1 MPTKIDEPDTKP
13 PRLTIL
19 NKGESGSG
27 KSIQAA
33 SFPEVYFFD
42 FDQRFDAV
50 KNFFSKNGPHPK
62 TDIYYD
68 KYEWTEYHKAF
79 KVLEEFVQYGCPY
92 KTLVFDT
99 TSTIIMAIHK
109 YIKTTKGQVATDKN
123 KDSYGMDLSLGLISV
138 PALDDYKFL
147 LKGFE
152 QLMQT
157 AKSIPNVHIIF
168 NAHLSTIQERKGSTT
183 VTRTVLAPGQTAN
196 AIPLHFNEVF
206 HMDIESGILSSDK
219 TKRII
224 VTESG
229 GEDFAR
235 TTLPLPARM
244 DVTDVL
250 LYDRLK
256 QALPSLEQTE
266 NLEVK
271 VKTPFKV

>member
-1 MPTKIDEPDTKP
+1 MPTKIDEEDSRP
-13 PRLTIL
+13 PRLTVLI
-19 NKGESGSG
+19 KGESGSG
-27 KSIQAA
+27 KSIQAG

-50 KNFFSKNGPHPK
+50 RNFFKGKK

-68 KYEWTEYHKAF
+68 KYDWTEYHKAF
-79 KVLEEFVQYGCPY
+79 KVLEEFLNYGCPY
-92 KTLVFDT
+92 KTLCFDT

-109 YIKTTKGQVATDKN
+109 YIKTTKGQVADSKN

-157 AKSIPNVHIIF
+157 AKAIPNVHIIF
-168 NAHLSTIQERKGSTT
+168 NAHLSTVQERKGQTT

-206 HMDIESGILSSDK
+206 HMDIESGILSTDK

-224 VTESG
+224 VTESS

-235 TTLPLPARM
+235 TTLPLPSRL

-256 QALPSLEQTE
+256 QACPALETTE
-266 NLEVK
+266 RLEVK
-271 VKTPFKV
+271 VKTPFKI